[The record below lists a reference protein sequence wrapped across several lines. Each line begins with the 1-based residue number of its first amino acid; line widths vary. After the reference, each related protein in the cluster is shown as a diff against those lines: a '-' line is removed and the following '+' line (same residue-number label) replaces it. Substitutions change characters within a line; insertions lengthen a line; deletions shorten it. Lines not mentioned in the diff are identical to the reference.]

1 MSDTSLRVLIL
12 LLVFGATLFA
22 VDVALQ
28 SMRSARN
35 KQHAVNKRLD
45 MIAHGADQ
53 ATIAAKLRRDALAGA
68 IDLPGILGGPGK
80 RLEKMLRTSGLPFSP
95 MQIAAWMAMA
105 GFGIFL
111 VVLAVAVMT
120 GVGITLGVVVMIAT
134 FAGVVGVA
142 LPLLAFARKADRRH
156 KKLTEQFPVALD
168 IFVRGLRAGHPVAAA
183 LDLLTR
189 EMSDP
194 IGSEFGLAADEVTYG
209 ADLRDALHNMA
220 ERCDLDD
227 MRMFVVSLAIQ
238 NETGGN
244 LAEILENLTKVI
256 RERASMAMMVR
267 ALSSE
272 GRMTGMILTVLP
284 LLAFTVLFLL
294 NPAFYLDVAGDP
306 AFLTGFAGLILLYF
320 IGFFT
325 IRRMVDLKV

>member
-1 MSDTSLRVLIL
+1 MSDTTLRALVL

-22 VDVALQ
+22 ADVALQ
-28 SMRSARN
+28 WMRSTRN
-35 KQHAVNKRLD
+35 KKRAVNKRLD

-53 ATIAAKLRRDALAGA
+53 ATIAAKLRRDSLAGA
-68 IDLPGILGGPGK
+68 IDLPGVLSGPGK
-80 RLEKMLRTSGLPFSP
+80 RLEKVLRTSGLPFSP
-95 MQIAAWMAMA
+95 VQIAAWMAMA
-105 GFGIFL
+105 AFGIFL
-111 VVLAVAVMT
+111 VVLAVAVAT
-120 GVGITLGVVVMIAT
+120 GVGVTLGVVVMIAT

-142 LPLLAFARKADRRH
+142 LPLLIFARAADRRH
-156 KKLTEQFPVALD
+156 KKLMEQFPVALD
-168 IFVRGLRAGHPVAAA
+168 IFVRGLRAGHPVASA

-244 LAEILENLTKVI
+244 LAEILENLSKVI

-272 GRMTGMILTVLP
+272 GRMTGMILTALP
-284 LLAFTVLFLL
+284 LMAFAALFVL

-306 AFLTGFAGLILLYF
+306 AFLTGFAALIALYF

>member
-1 MSDTSLRVLIL
+1 MSDTTLRLLFL

-22 VDVALQ
+22 VDATLQ
-28 SMRSARN
+28 GMRTARN
-35 KQHAVNKRLD
+35 KKRAVNKRLE

-53 ATIAAKLRRDALAGA
+53 AAIAAKLRRDSLVGA
-68 IDLPGILGGPGK
+68 IDLPGVLSGPGK

-95 MQIAAWMAMA
+95 VQIAAWMAMA
-105 GFGIFL
+105 ALGIF
-111 VVLAVAVMT
+111 VVALAVAVLT
-120 GVGITLGVVVMIAT
+120 GVAVTLGVVVMIAT

-142 LPLLAFARKADRRH
+142 LPLLVFGRTADRRH

-168 IFVRGLRAGHPVAAA
+168 IFVRGLRAGHPVASA

-244 LAEILENLTKVI
+244 LAEILENLSKVI

-272 GRMTGMILTVLP
+272 GRMTGMILTALP
-284 LLAFTVLFLL
+284 LAAFAVLFVL

-306 AFLTGFAGLILLYF
+306 AFLTGFAALILLYF
-320 IGFFT
+320 VGFFT

>member
-12 LLVFGATLFA
+12 LLIFGATLFV

-28 SMRSARN
+28 WMRSAHNRN
-35 KQHAVNKRLD
+35 RAVNKRLD

-53 ATIAAKLRRDALAGA
+53 ATIAAKLRRDSLAGA
-68 IDLPGILGGPGK
+68 IDLPGALSGPGK

-95 MQIAAWMAMA
+95 VQIAAWMVMA
-105 GFGIFL
+105 AFGIFL
-111 VVLAVAVMT
+111 VTLAVAVLT
-120 GVGITLGVVVMIAT
+120 GFGITLGVVVMIAT

-142 LPLLAFARKADRRH
+142 LPLLVFSRKADRRH
-156 KKLTEQFPVALD
+156 KRLMEQFPVALD
-168 IFVRGLRAGHPVAAA
+168 IFVRGLRAGHPVASA

-272 GRMTGMILTVLP
+272 GRMTGMILTALP
-284 LLAFTVLFLL
+284 LAAFAVLFVL

-306 AFLTGFAGLILLYF
+306 AFMIGFAGLILLYF

>member
-22 VDVALQ
+22 ADVALQ

-35 KQHAVNKRLD
+35 KRRAVNKRLE

-53 ATIAAKLRRDALAGA
+53 ATIAAKLRRDSLAGA
-68 IDLPGILGGPGK
+68 IDLPGALNGPGK
-80 RLEKMLRTSGLPFSP
+80 RLEKVLRTSGLPFSP
-95 MQIAAWMAMA
+95 VQIAAWMAMA
-105 GFGIFL
+105 AFGIFL
-111 VVLAVAVMT
+111 VVLAVAVLT
-120 GVGITLGVVVMIAT
+120 GVGVTLGVVVMVAT
-134 FAGVVGVA
+134 FAIVVGVA
-142 LPLLAFARKADRRH
+142 LPLLMFARVADRRH
-156 KKLTEQFPVALD
+156 KKLMEQFPVALD
-168 IFVRGLRAGHPVAAA
+168 IFVRGLRAGHPVASA

-209 ADLRDALHNMA
+209 ADLRSALHNMA

-272 GRMTGMILTVLP
+272 GRMTGMILTALP
-284 LLAFTVLFLL
+284 LMAFAILFLL

-306 AFLTGFAGLILLYF
+306 AFLTGFAVLILLYF
-320 IGFFT
+320 VGFFT

>member
-1 MSDTSLRVLIL
+1 MSDTTLRLLIL

-22 VDVALQ
+22 ADAALQ
-28 SMRSARN
+28 WRRSARN
-35 KQHAVNKRLD
+35 RRHAVNKRLD

-53 ATIAAKLRRDALAGA
+53 AAIAAKLRRDALVGP
-68 IDLPGILGGPGK
+68 IDLPGVLNGPGK

-95 MQIAAWMAMA
+95 VQIAAWMAMA
-105 GFGIFL
+105 AFGIFL
-111 VVLAVAVMT
+111 IALAIAVLAGVAV
-120 GVGITLGVVVMIAT
+120 TLGVVVMIAT
-134 FAGVVGVA
+134 FAGVIGVA
-142 LPLLAFARKADRRH
+142 FPLMVFARKADRRH
-156 KKLTEQFPVALD
+156 KRLMEQFPLALD
-168 IFVRGLRAGHPVAAA
+168 IFVRGLRAGHPVASA

-244 LAEILENLTKVI
+244 LAEILENLSKVI

-272 GRMTGMILTVLP
+272 GRMTGLILTALP
-284 LLAFTVLFLL
+284 LMAFAALFLL

-306 AFLTGFAGLILLYF
+306 AFLTGFAALILLYLV
-320 IGFFT
+320 GFFT
-325 IRRMVDLKV
+325 IRRMIDLKV

>member
-1 MSDTSLRVLIL
+1 MSDTTLRVLIL

-22 VDVALQ
+22 ADVALQ
-28 SMRSARN
+28 WTRSTRN
-35 KQHAVNKRLD
+35 RQRAVNKRLE
-45 MIAHGADQ
+45 MIAQGADQ
-53 ATIAAKLRRDALAGA
+53 AAIAAKLRRDSLTGA
-68 IDLPGILGGPGK
+68 IELPGVLSGPGK
-80 RLEKMLRTSGLPFSP
+80 RLEKLLRTSGLPFSP
-95 MQIAAWMAMA
+95 AQIAAWMAMA
-105 GFGIFL
+105 GCGIFI
-111 VVLAVAVMT
+111 VVMAVATMT
-120 GVGITLGVVVMIAT
+120 GIGITLGVVVMIAT

-142 LPLLAFARKADRRH
+142 LPLLVFARKADRRH
-156 KKLTEQFPVALD
+156 KKLMEQFPVALD
-168 IFVRGLRAGHPVAAA
+168 IFVRGLRAGHPVASA

-209 ADLRDALHNMA
+209 ADLRQALHNMA

-244 LAEILENLTKVI
+244 LAEILENLSKVI

-272 GRMTGMILTVLP
+272 GRMTGTILTALP
-284 LLAFTVLFLL
+284 LMAFSVLFLL

-306 AFLTGFAGLILLYF
+306 AFLTGFAALIVLYF

>member
-1 MSDTSLRVLIL
+1 MSDATLRVLIL
-12 LLVFGATLFA
+12 LLIFGATLFA

-28 SMRSARN
+28 SVRRARN

-45 MIAHGADQ
+45 IIAHGADQ
-53 ATIAAKLRRDALAGA
+53 ATIATKLRRDLMAGA

-80 RLEKMLRTSGLPFSP
+80 RLEKTLRTSGLPFSP
-95 MQIAAWMAMA
+95 VQIAAWMAMA
-105 GFGIFL
+105 AFGIFL
-111 VVLAVAVMT
+111 VVLAIAAMT
-120 GVGITLGVVVMIAT
+120 GVAITLGVIVMIAT
-134 FAGVVGVA
+134 FAGVVGVV
-142 LPLLAFARKADRRH
+142 LPLLVFARKADRRH
-156 KKLTEQFPVALD
+156 KKLMEQFPVALD

-194 IGSEFGLAADEVTYG
+194 IGSEFGLATDEVTYG

-244 LAEILENLTKVI
+244 LAEILENLSKVI

-272 GRMTGMILTVLP
+272 GRMTGTILTVLP
-284 LLAFTVLFLL
+284 LLAFTALFLL

-306 AFLTGFAGLILLYF
+306 AFLTGFAGLIILYF

>member
-1 MSDTSLRVLIL
+1 MSDTTLRVLIL

-35 KQHAVNKRLD
+35 KQRAVNKRLE

-53 ATIAAKLRRDALAGA
+53 AAIAAKLRRDSLVGA
-68 IDLPGILGGPGK
+68 IDLPGALNGPGK

-105 GFGIFL
+105 AFSIFL
-111 VVLAVAVMT
+111 VVLAVAVLT
-120 GVGITLGVVVMIAT
+120 GVAITWGVVVMVAT

-142 LPLLAFARKADRRH
+142 LPLLVFARRADRRH
-156 KKLTEQFPVALD
+156 KKLMEQFPVALD
-168 IFVRGLRAGHPVAAA
+168 IFVRGLRAGHPVASA

-194 IGSEFGLAADEVTYG
+194 IGSEFGLAVDEVTYG

-244 LAEILENLTKVI
+244 LAEILENLSKVI

-272 GRMTGMILTVLP
+272 GRMTGTILTALP
-284 LLAFTVLFLL
+284 LLAFTALFLL

-306 AFLTGFAGLILLYF
+306 AFLTGFAALILLYF

>member
-1 MSDTSLRVLIL
+1 MSDTTLRVLIL

-22 VDVALQ
+22 VDVVLQ
-28 SMRSARN
+28 WMRSTRN
-35 KQHAVNKRLD
+35 KQRAVNKRLE

-53 ATIAAKLRRDALAGA
+53 AAIAAKLRRDSLAGS
-68 IDLPGILGGPGK
+68 IDLPGALSGPGK
-80 RLEKMLRTSGLPFSP
+80 RLEKMLRTSGLPYSP
-95 MQIAAWMAMA
+95 VQIAAWMAMA
-105 GFGIFL
+105 ACSIL
-111 VVLAVAVMT
+111 LVALAAVVLA
-120 GVGITLGVVVMIAT
+120 GIALTLGVVVMVAT

-142 LPLLAFARKADRRH
+142 LPLLVFARKADRRH

-168 IFVRGLRAGHPVAAA
+168 IFVRGLRAGHPVASA

-189 EMSDP
+189 EMADP
-194 IGSEFGLAADEVTYG
+194 IGSEFGLAVDEVTYG
-209 ADLRDALHNMA
+209 ADLRDALQNMA

-244 LAEILENLTKVI
+244 LAEILENLSKVI

-272 GRMTGMILTVLP
+272 GRMTGTILTALP
-284 LLAFTVLFLL
+284 LLAFTALFLL
-294 NPAFYLDVAGDP
+294 NPAFYLDVAADP
-306 AFLTGFAGLILLYF
+306 AFLPGFAALMLLYF
-320 IGFFT
+320 TGFFT

>member
-1 MSDTSLRVLIL
+1 MSDSTLRLLIL

-28 SMRSARN
+28 WMRSSRN
-35 KQHAVNKRLD
+35 QKRAVNKRLD
-45 MIAHGADQ
+45 MIEHGADQ
-53 ATIAAKLRRDALAGA
+53 AMIAAKLRRDSLAGA
-68 IDLPGILGGPGK
+68 IDLPGVLGAPGK
-80 RLEKMLRTSGLPFSP
+80 RLEKILRTSGLPFSP
-95 MQIAAWMAMA
+95 VQIAAWMAMA

-111 VVLAVAVMT
+111 VALAIAVMT

-142 LPLLAFARKADRRH
+142 LPLLVFARQADRRH
-156 KKLTEQFPVALD
+156 KKLSEQFPVALD
-168 IFVRGLRAGHPVAAA
+168 IFVRGLRAGHPVASA

-244 LAEILENLTKVI
+244 LAEILENLSKVI

-272 GRMTGMILTVLP
+272 GRMTGTILTVLP

-306 AFLTGFAGLILLYF
+306 AFLTGFAGLIVLYSV
-320 IGFFT
+320 GFFT

>member
-1 MSDTSLRVLIL
+1 MSDSTLRLLIL

-28 SMRSARN
+28 WMRSSRN
-35 KQHAVNKRLD
+35 QKRAVNKRLD
-45 MIAHGADQ
+45 MIEHGADQ
-53 ATIAAKLRRDALAGA
+53 AMIAAKLRRDSLAGA
-68 IDLPGILGGPGK
+68 IDLPGVLGGPGK
-80 RLEKMLRTSGLPFSP
+80 RLEKILRASGLPFSP
-95 MQIAAWMAMA
+95 VQIAAWMAMA
-105 GFGIFL
+105 GFGIF
-111 VVLAVAVMT
+111 VVALAIAVMT

-142 LPLLAFARKADRRH
+142 LPLLVFTRTADRRH
-156 KKLTEQFPVALD
+156 KKLSEQFPIALD
-168 IFVRGLRAGHPVAAA
+168 IFVRGLRAGHPVASA

-244 LAEILENLTKVI
+244 LAEILENLSKVI

-272 GRMTGMILTVLP
+272 GRMTGTILTVLP

-306 AFLTGFAGLILLYF
+306 AFLTGFAGLIVLYF
-320 IGFFT
+320 VGFFT

>member
-1 MSDTSLRVLIL
+1 MSDTTLRVLIL

-35 KQHAVNKRLD
+35 KHHAVNKRLD

-68 IDLPGILGGPGK
+68 IDLPGVLGGPGK

-95 MQIAAWMAMA
+95 MQIAAWMMMA

-111 VVLAVAVMT
+111 VTLAVAVMT
-120 GVGITLGVVVMIAT
+120 GVGVTLGVIVMIAT

-142 LPLLAFARKADRRH
+142 LPLLFFARKADRRH
-156 KKLTEQFPVALD
+156 KKLTEQFPIALD

-272 GRMTGMILTVLP
+272 GRMTGTILTVLP